1 MLNVTVGE
9 LGQMTAINS
18 NRCYLK
24 LSFIRKS
31 FENNSQ
37 NHFFFTSFIKLV
49 KCQIKLRVT
58 GTYTILNMVFKFYT
72 ISL

>member
-1 MLNVTVGE
+1 MFKLYQDKLVQLYAKCNCRR

-37 NHFFFTSFIKLV
+37 NHFFFTYLS
-49 KCQIKLRVT
+49 
-58 GTYTILNMVFKFYT
+58 N
-72 ISL
+72 